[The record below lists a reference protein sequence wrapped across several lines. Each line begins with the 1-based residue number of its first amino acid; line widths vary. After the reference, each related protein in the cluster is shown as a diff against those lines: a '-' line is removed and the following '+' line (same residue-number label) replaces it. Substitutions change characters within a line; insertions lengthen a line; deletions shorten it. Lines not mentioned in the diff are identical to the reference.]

1 MIIYYC
7 LKELLEELIMGI
19 KGFTL
24 AETLITLGIIGVVAA
39 LTIPALITNHQ
50 KEVTLNKLKETYS
63 LLGQAFKSATVENGG
78 DMSYL
83 FTNSSDTDNQKFAEK
98 FIAKNIIPYVNVIE
112 DCGYQLTKCRGKSY
126 TYLDNTTTGYLGVVR
141 YGVLLKNGTFLDFVF
156 NYGHSDATIY
166 VDLNDKK
173 ENNKFGQ
180 DIFVMYIE
188 QGKNGIFFDGYKLN
202 DTQLE
207 DNCKKGGNGRYCGAL
222 IQRNNW
228 QFPKDYPW

>member
-1 MIIYYC
+1 
-7 LKELLEELIMGI
+7 MGI

-141 YGVLLKNGTFLDFVF
+141 YGVLLKTALFWILYLITGTV
-156 NYGHSDATIY
+156 TQPTR
-166 VDLNDKK
+166 DLVYDKK
-173 ENNKFGQ
+173 ENNKFGK